1 MSQTRN
7 RNPDTRAK
15 APLELVH
22 TDLAGPITPVGKD
35 GFIYA
40 MSFVDD
46 YSGVIMIYFLKNK
59 TDAIGATQQF
69 LADIAPIGKVKCI
82 RSDNGGEFISS
93 KFKSILR
100 ENQIKHQTCAP
111 YSPHQNGTAERA
123 WLSLFSMARCLLIDA
138 KLPKMLWTYAVM
150 TAAYIRNRCFN
161 DRLGKTPY
169 EALTGLRPNL
179 NSMHVF
185 GSVCYA
191 YIQNPKKL
199 DPRSREGIFV
209 GYDKSSPAYLV
220 YYPASMK
227 VEKVRCVK
235 FFDSPE
241 LVDAGKVDQI
251 EEDIDTRPNIT
262 PEIEQ
267 PVTAEE
273 KSVSPQVEEG
283 GHRYPTRTRNRP
295 TYLDEYVVENIPD
308 STANLA
314 VDYCYRMSEI
324 PSCYAQAISSPDSTS
339 WKRAMDEE
347 IHSLESND
355 TYELTALPHNREVV
369 GGKWVYTIK
378 SGPNSEQTY
387 KARFVAK
394 GYSQIPG
401 VDYHETFAPTARM
414 SSIRV
419 LIQHAAQNNMVVHQM
434 DVKAAYLNA
443 PIDCDIYVE
452 QPKGYEK
459 VGKNGEKLVCKLNK
473 SLYGLKQSGRN
484 WNETIHDYL
493 SKEGFVQSLA
503 DPCVYRKFVDDDA
516 SNCIILVIWVDD
528 LIISASN
535 NKLLEDVKKS
545 LSDKFKM
552 KESWNSALVFRN

>member
-40 MSFVDD
+40 MSFEDD
-46 YSGVIMIYFLKNK
+46 YSGVIMIYFL
-59 TDAIGATQQF
+59 
-69 LADIAPIGKVKCI
+69 KVKCI

-123 WLSLFSMARCLLIDA
+123 GLSLFSMARCLLIDD

-199 DPRSREGIFV
+199 DPRSRQGIFV

-273 KSVSPQVEEG
+273 KSVSPQVEKREG
-283 GHRYPTRTRNRP
+283 
-295 TYLDEYVVENIPD
+295 I
-308 STANLA
+308 
-314 VDYCYRMSEI
+314 
-324 PSCYAQAISSPDSTS
+324 
-339 WKRAMDEE
+339 
-347 IHSLESND
+347 D
-355 TYELTALPHNREVV
+355 TP
-369 GGKWVYTIK
+369 
-378 SGPNSEQTY
+378 
-387 KARFVAK
+387 
-394 GYSQIPG
+394 PG
-401 VDYHETFAPTARM
+401 HET
-414 SSIRV
+414 
-419 LIQHAAQNNMVVHQM
+419 
-434 DVKAAYLNA
+434 
-443 PIDCDIYVE
+443 
-452 QPKGYEK
+452 
-459 VGKNGEKLVCKLNK
+459 
-473 SLYGLKQSGRN
+473 
-484 WNETIHDYL
+484 
-493 SKEGFVQSLA
+493 
-503 DPCVYRKFVDDDA
+503 
-516 SNCIILVIWVDD
+516 D
-528 LIISASN
+528 L
-535 NKLLEDVKKS
+535 
-545 LSDKFKM
+545 
-552 KESWNSALVFRN
+552 RT